1 MSGWGSCS
9 RLSQVTTCK
18 ICCHCLLL
26 KSPLP
31 RPHRSAPA
39 SPTHHMYM
47 QPMDFVMPTS
57 IPGGPQP
64 STRLPSRGFQLRPPP
79 PPTAVHSSSSHS
91 LPGSPER
98 KTRSYIFK
106 SFLPPTSQG
115 DWATDGS
122 GSSSDDPPLAKRT
135 KLDNG
140 HGSPEQA
147 TGQAAVPTHHSQLS
161 SIAGLAP
168 TAMHPQ
174 SSMGLPY
181 VLLPIPFP
189 NQFPHQFMPPAPGTG
204 DEPNNEMEAVEEK
217 SEGKSSPSSQ
227 HAEEEEK
234 QQDHED

>member
-1 MSGWGSCS
+1 MAVEVPAMIHHWQRGPSWTMDMARPNKPRG
-9 RLSQVTTCK
+9 RLLS
-18 ICCHCLLL
+18 
-26 KSPLP
+26 
-31 RPHRSAPA
+31 
-39 SPTHHMYM
+39 
-47 QPMDFVMPTS
+47 
-57 IPGGPQP
+57 
-64 STRLPSRGFQLRPPP
+64 
-79 PPTAVHSSSSHS
+79 PPTTPSCPALLDWLQ
-91 LPGSPER
+91 LPC
-98 KTRSYIFK
+98 
-106 SFLPPTSQG
+106 
-115 DWATDGS
+115 
-122 GSSSDDPPLAKRT
+122 
-135 KLDNG
+135 
-140 HGSPEQA
+140 
-147 TGQAAVPTHHSQLS
+147 THHSQLS